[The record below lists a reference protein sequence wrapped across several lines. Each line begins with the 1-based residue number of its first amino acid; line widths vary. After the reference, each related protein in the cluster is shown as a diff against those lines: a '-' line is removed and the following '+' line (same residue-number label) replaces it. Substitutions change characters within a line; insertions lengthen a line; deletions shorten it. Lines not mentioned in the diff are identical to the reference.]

1 MKNLIYIILGNIIL
15 ALGISTFVIP
25 NGLIAGGT
33 TGIGLTVQHFI
44 GLEYS
49 TTVALVNVITF
60 TAGFLILGKKFA
72 LTTLVSTFIF
82 PVLLNFFKRI
92 QILQHMTDDTLLAA
106 IFAGLLM
113 GIGVGLVL
121 RVGASTGGMDIP
133 AIILNK
139 KKGLPLALVMYVC
152 DTVILLAQ
160 ATFSN
165 PEQILYGILVV
176 ILTSLVINKVVLY
189 GSNEYQVFIISQEY
203 EKISQCI
210 QTEIDR
216 GTTFVE
222 IQTGYK
228 KAGQK
233 AVLSVVSNRELGEL
247 NRRVLELDP
256 KAFMIINN
264 VNQVKGRGFTLDK
277 I

>member
-1 MKNLIYIILGNIIL
+1 MKNIVCIIVGNIVL
-15 ALGISTFVIP
+15 ALGITMFVIP

-33 TGIGLTVQHFI
+33 TGIGLTVQHFL

-49 TTVALVNVITF
+49 VTVAIVNVVTF
-60 TAGFLILGKKFA
+60 TAGFLILGRKFA
-72 LTTLVSTFIF
+72 LTTLISTVIF
-82 PVLLNFFKRI
+82 PFLLDFFKRFE
-92 QILQHMTDDTLLAA
+92 ILSHLTSDTLLAA
-106 IFAGLLM
+106 IYAGLLM

-160 ATFSN
+160 ALFSN
-165 PEQILYGILVV
+165 PEQILYGIMVV

-189 GSNEYQVFIISQEY
+189 GTNEYQVFIISQEY
-203 EKISQCI
+203 DKISACI
-210 QTEIDR
+210 QKEIDR

-222 IQTGYK
+222 IQTGYQK
-228 KAGQK
+228 LGQK

-264 VNQVKGRGFTLDK
+264 VNQVRGRGFTLER
-277 I
+277 